1 MKKEA
6 VNLFNQGLNMD
17 LNTIVVPNNILT
29 DNLNGTFLTYNGDEL
44 SLQNDAG
51 NTRIPIKDT
60 IESVK
65 LSEGFYPLGMKEY
78 GGVLYIVSAKKGV
91 DQDGLPKPELDEIEI
106 GSYPSPELASYTTFH
121 GQLDTTLIYPNQ
133 TNTNIFYKS
142 LVINRDYF
150 KTGRYISFICKD
162 NPAPDMSNVWTY
174 WDHKGLYIIKLYLQ
188 LDNGLI
194 DLTDDIWD
202 AFIEYKQ
209 ENPSDTSLHWLLSKD
224 FIYFCPYSY
233 KGRLVVEV
241 VISEPVFEPIKYY
254 DFIVGNGIYTFKLD
268 IRVENTEA
276 LQIIGYNID
285 IKTDVEEFD
294 GDSDTTVKTYRLT
307 IPQSG
312 IISISENV
320 DSKNRMMHYT
330 ITPIFKYIN
339 TNEELDWSSFP
350 DEFKSKYTIANY
362 VLLNE
367 KYNNVGFSAQESECI
382 PSEGKRAIKAV
393 ALIGESGYINT
404 NLEQELLNNLPY
416 VFCRWDYTP
425 PQDTYNVL
433 GTYEVSDRGL
443 PISIDTN
450 DELFSDTFIRDS
462 ITNKLQTFPVLV
474 SDPFC
479 SQSVIKLEFSAPL
492 EMESSKKI
500 KNGSLTIYQDNAATM
515 LPYESTDGKTFKVYI
530 DSTKSVDI
538 NFSHPSFNNVRFTIL
553 KENLNFTDSYKIG
566 LILELVP
573 TYVDEDVT
581 MITELMFRTPDLE
594 PVIDELGDYID
605 SLFDSNLP
613 NRVQIVKTDPQ
624 ATFEISENRMYFVK
638 ESGFSHFDMII
649 TGTDLVVYGRTSIRY
664 GYKIINAQP
673 VLEGEYR
680 NIRPQSNISY
690 VKLGSNDLGYILFR
704 ESSQFNP
711 IRLSGTYINS
721 RTSDTTYNASGR
733 RSSGTR

>member
-6 VNLFNQGLNMD
+6 VNIFNQGLNMD

-51 NTRIPIKDT
+51 NTRIPVKD
-60 IESVK
+60 SDPVK
-65 LSEGFYPLGMKEY
+65 LSDGFYPLGMKEY

-150 KTGRYISFICKD
+150 KTGRYISFIYKD

-188 LDNGLI
+188 LDNGII
-194 DLTDDIWD
+194 DLTDDIWSSFV
-202 AFIEYKQ
+202 AYKQ
-209 ENPSDTSLHWLLSKD
+209 ENPSDTALHWLLSRD

-276 LQIIGYNID
+276 LQIIGYNIE
-285 IKTDVEEFD
+285 IKTDTVPFV
-294 GDSDTTVKTYRLT
+294 GDSGTTVKTYRPT
-307 IPQSG
+307 IPPSG

-350 DEFKSKYTIANY
+350 DEFKSKHTIANY

-367 KYNNVGFSAQESECI
+367 KYNNVGFNAQESECI
-382 PSEGKRAIKAV
+382 PSEGKRSIKAV

-404 NLEQELLNNLPY
+404 NLEPELLDNYPY
-416 VFCRWDYTP
+416 VFRQLGYTLK
-425 PQDTYNVL
+425 DKYNVL
-433 GTYEVSDRGL
+433 GTYEVSDKGL
-443 PISIDTN
+443 PKNINITN
-450 DELFSDTFIRDS
+450 EDLFPNTIIRDS
-462 ITNKLQTFPVLV
+462 IVNKLQTFPVLV

-479 SQSVIKLEFSAPL
+479 SQAAIELEFSAPL
-492 EMESSKKI
+492 EMESATKI
-500 KNGSLTIYQDNAATM
+500 KNGSLTIYQENSVSM
-515 LPYESTDGKTFKVYI
+515 LPYKSTDGKTFKVYI

-581 MITELMFRTPDLE
+581 TITELMFRTPDLE
-594 PVIDELGDYID
+594 PVIDKLGDYID

-649 TGTDLVVYGRTSIRY
+649 TGADLVVYGRTSIRY